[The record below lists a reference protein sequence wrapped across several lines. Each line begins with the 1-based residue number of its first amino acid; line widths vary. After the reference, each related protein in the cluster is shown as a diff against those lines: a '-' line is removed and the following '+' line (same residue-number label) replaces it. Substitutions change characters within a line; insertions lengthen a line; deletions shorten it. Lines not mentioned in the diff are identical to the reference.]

1 MQENLHWFQEQMKQR
16 YQLSFS
22 IEEIGYEAITLALEE
37 TIPEIARSFQELQ
50 MTAHEIS
57 FLTMQYL
64 QNDMEYTASISQ
76 HPEMH
81 KNDLVIW
88 QVNGEVEA
96 ILPWKTKGE
105 SQDATEV

>member
-16 YQLSFS
+16 YQLSLS

-57 FLTMQYL
+57 FLTMQYQSKRL
-64 QNDMEYTASISQ
+64 GKTRTESTN
-76 HPEMH
+76 
-81 KNDLVIW
+81 
-88 QVNGEVEA
+88 QV
-96 ILPWKTKGE
+96 E
-105 SQDATEV
+105 SD

>member
-16 YQLSFS
+16 YQLSLS
-22 IEEIGYEAITLALEE
+22 IEEIGYETVTLALEE
-37 TIPEIARSFQELQ
+37 TIPEIAKSFQELQ

-64 QNDMEYTASISQ
+64 QDDMEYTASISQ
-76 HPEMH
+76 HPETQ

-96 ILPWKTKGE
+96 ILLWKTKGE
-105 SQDATEV
+105 SPDAAEI